1 MNPPLMRLRIYAY
14 KQYDQY
20 DIQKIN
26 KNKEVLNTN
35 RVLIS
40 EN

>member
-14 KQYDQY
+14 KQHAQY